1 MNIVVNPRNI
11 THLAEPAERTN
22 LEGSGND
29 VLLQPAAEVRS
40 GPNGHVASNAIGK
53 LAQGTHVV
61 GTASKN
67 FRLWNGANFSE
78 MDRAESPYFE
88 SRWRWPLSYRSIEA
102 LAIFVDTLI
111 IVAGGVLADAAY
123 RLTTTA
129 LPSEITIYGGAA
141 AVVAALSTCILKE
154 RGLYKPTALLN
165 WTAQVRAVTITWIG
179 VFMFLTGCVFAL
191 KIGSTFSR
199 VTIISFA
206 AFGLCGLIAQRTFWR
221 TILEN
226 GLASGKL
233 LGRTIVLISDN
244 QPASSLQQVL
254 LRHGF
259 RVRRHF
265 IVSADQSHPSHCDN
279 LISEAISYARGSNV
293 DELFIATELQNWAKF
308 REMTQRLR
316 LLPLP
321 VNLVVVGPTSEL
333 LNRPLSAIGNARVIE
348 LQRAP
353 LNFFELLIKRTID
366 IFLAGTTLIAL
377 LPLLAIVAI
386 AIKLDSPGP
395 SIFRQTRRGFNGK
408 PFQILKFRTMNVLE
422 DGESVKQA
430 ERFDKRV
437 TRLGSWLRR
446 TSIDELPQ
454 LINVLLGEMSI
465 VGPRPHA
472 AVHDNQFDKTIA
484 NYALRQRM
492 KPGITGCAQVNGSR
506 GETPTVE
513 AMQQRVELDIW
524 YIDNWSFYLDLAIMF
539 RTMIEIL
546 RGRNAY

>member
-1 MNIVVNPRNI
+1 MHNDIVPSARNSKY
-11 THLAEPAERTN
+11 LADTAERTN
-22 LEGSGND
+22 LELAGND
-29 VLLQPAAEVRS
+29 VLLGPAEVRS
-40 GPNGHVASNAIGK
+40 GPKGGVASNALTK
-53 LAQGTHVV
+53 RTQGRHLFRIP
-61 GTASKN
+61 SKSS
-67 FRLWNGANFSE
+67 RLWNSANFSE
-78 MDRAESPYFE
+78 MDRSESLYFE
-88 SRWRWPLSYRSIEA
+88 RRWRWPLSYRSIEV

-111 IVAGGVLADAAY
+111 IVAAGVLVDAAY
-123 RLTTTA
+123 
-129 LPSEITIYGGAA
+129 LPTEITIGGAA
-141 AVVAALSTCILKE
+141 AVVAALLTCVLKE

-165 WTAQVRAVTITWIG
+165 WTAQVRAVTIIWIG
-179 VFMFLTGCVFAL
+179 VFMFLAGCAFAL

-206 AFGLCGLIAQRTFWR
+206 AVGLWGLIAQRTFWR

-233 LGRTIVLISDN
+233 SGRTIVLISDN

-259 RVRRHF
+259 RVQRCF
-265 IVSADQSHPSHCDN
+265 VVSADRCHPSHWGN
-279 LISEAISYARGSNV
+279 VISEAISYARHSNI
-293 DELFIATELQNWAKF
+293 DELFIATELENWAKF
-308 REMTQRLR
+308 REMTERLR

-321 VNLVVVGPTSEL
+321 VNLVVGGPTSEL
-333 LNRPLSAIGNARVIE
+333 LKQPLNAIGNATVIE

-353 LNFFELLIKRTID
+353 LNSFELLIKRTID

-395 SIFRQTRRGFNGK
+395 IIFRQTRHGFNGK
-408 PFQILKFRTMNVLE
+408 PFQILKFRTMTVLE

-454 LINVLLGEMSI
+454 LINVLKGEMSI

-472 AVHDNQFDKTIA
+472 AVHDNHFDKIIA

-506 GETPTVE
+506 GETPTIE

-524 YIDNWSFYLDLAIMF
+524 YIDNWSFHLDLAIMF
-539 RTMIEIL
+539 RTMIEIV
-546 RGRNAY
+546 RDRNAY